1 MQAVFTSHVIVDG
14 VPIAYGVS
22 GTGPDMVLVH
32 GSGGFHQWW
41 HLVTP
46 ALETRWRLIVIDL
59 SGHGDSGH
67 RAARSDYTPEGWA
80 AEVLAVIDA
89 VGAEHPVFV
98 GHSMGGRI
106 GLAAESLRPGVFSGL
121 VLLDTNVG
129 TPQQDAEMAAQFPG
143 SERKFFDDLQPALDR
158 FKLLPV
164 QPPVAEEVIAP
175 IRDHVLVQV
184 GDQWSWKSDPQA
196 LGRFLMANVSELAAN
211 VTAPIGFV
219 YGSESAIVS
228 GGALPLIPEF
238 MPSLVEL
245 VEVPGA
251 HHHVI
256 LDHPAESIELIDRM
270 ASGFIGRTD

>member
-1 MQAVFTSHVIVDG
+1 MQAVFTSNVIVDG

-41 HLVTP
+41 HLVAP

-67 RAARSDYTPEGWA
+67 RATRSDYTPERWA

-106 GLAAESLRPGVFSGL
+106 GLAAASMRPDAFAGL
-121 VLLDTNVG
+121 VLIDTNSG
-129 TPQQDAEMAAQFPG
+129 TPEQDAEMAAKFLG
-143 SERKFFDDLQPALDR
+143 SDRKFFSDPEPARAR
-158 FKLLPV
+158 FKLLPP
-164 QPPVAEEVIAP
+164 QPPVAEEAIAP
-175 IRDHVLVQV
+175 IRDNVLAQV

-196 LGRFLMANVSELAAN
+196 LGRFLMASVPKFAAN

-219 YGSESAIVS
+219 YGSESAIVG
-228 GGALPLIPEF
+228 GGALELIPGF

-245 VEVPGA
+245 AEVPGA

-270 ASGFIGRTD
+270 ASGFVGRTD